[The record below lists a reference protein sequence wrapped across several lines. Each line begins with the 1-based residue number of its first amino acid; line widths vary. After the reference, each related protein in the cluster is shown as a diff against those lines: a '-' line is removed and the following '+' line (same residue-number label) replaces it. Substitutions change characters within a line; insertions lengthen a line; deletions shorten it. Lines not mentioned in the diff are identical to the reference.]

1 LKRYASIAAIIY
13 GILLNAAL
21 LAQSDRVVAPI
32 NSTSLSELPADIP
45 SGAQPN
51 RDTGPID
58 PSTVIRP
65 VSLLFKPSDLQRNAL
80 SQLLLD
86 QRNPSSP
93 AYRRWLTPFEFADQF
108 GLSPHDL
115 AAITRW
121 LQAQG
126 LSITYTANG
135 RNWIA
140 CSGTAANLQK
150 AFHTPI
156 HYFQANGRTHFAN
169 TATISIPAAL
179 ADVVS
184 AVRGLDNFHPVPF
197 RHDPRSVRP
206 ELTISGVHYLAPGD
220 LAAIYDINALY
231 VNGVDGAGQKIVVAG
246 QTDVELSDIASFR
259 STFGLPENPPQPVLY
274 GPDPGFSP
282 DDLIEADL
290 DLEWAG
296 ATAPN
301 ASIIYVY
308 STDVFDSVF
317 YAIDQSPTLAPVI
330 SLSYGGCEQDNR
342 SYLDALRTAA
352 QQANTEG
359 TTWVA
364 SSGDT
369 GAAGCDAQTD
379 SRATLGLAVNVPASI
394 PEVTAVGG
402 AEFNENGG
410 TYWNSS
416 NGSNLASARGYI
428 PEIAWNDTVK
438 LGILNASG
446 GGVSTYY
453 PTPLWQTGAGFPNDG
468 FRDVP
473 DVALGASAYHDPYV
487 FCTNGECA
495 NGELG
500 LVGGTSVG
508 AAIFAGVLGLLNQYL
523 TSAGY
528 ISQPGLGNVNPALYH
543 LAATTPLAF
552 HDITAGTNVVPCAT
566 GTLDCSAGSFGYSAG
581 LGYDHVTG
589 LGTIDAYNLVTSWE
603 PPVISGQPPTVGTTP
618 ASSVSSASATLAASV
633 NPNGLESQ
641 FWFEYSTSSSMANQT
656 IVDGSNLGA
665 GTSATPVSV
674 NLTGLAASTT
684 YFYQAW
690 ASNSDGAGHGA
701 ILNFTTASLASGN
714 LLQVNA
720 SPVAGGV
727 LQPPTGQT
735 YQIGTTVPVTAAEN
749 TGWTFS
755 GWTGSVAN
763 PASSATTVV
772 MNTPQSVTANFI
784 PGPFTDVPPGNPF
797 FDAVNLFYA
806 HGITDGC
813 SPTLYCPDETVTRAQ
828 MAVFIVRAVYNGDN
842 FTLNQQTPYFGDVPE
857 GSFGYN
863 WIQKLYELG
872 ITTGCSAGYYCP
884 NDSVTRGEMAA
895 FIIRMRY
902 AGAAFTFSSTP
913 VFTDVPSGT
922 EFFTYIQRMAEDNI
936 TSGCGGGMYCPD
948 DSVTRGEMAVFIMRG
963 AFNWLLPANSP
974 AIVSVTPNQLSCCP
988 PVTVNVTGANTNFVQ
1003 GTTTIVTP
1011 QGITWSNLS
1020 VSSPTVFSVELQGTT
1035 TQPEPVYVQTGS
1047 EQEVL
1052 PNSLLPPN

>member
-1 LKRYASIAAIIY
+1 MKRRASIAAVIC
-13 GILLNAAL
+13 GILLNTAL

-32 NSTSLSELPADIP
+32 SNSSLFELPPDIP
-45 SGAQPN
+45 SGAQPD
-51 RDTGPID
+51 RDTGPVD
-58 PSTVIRP
+58 PSRVIQP
-65 VSLLFKPSDLQRNAL
+65 VTLLFKPSDLQRKAL

-93 AYRRWLTPFEFADQF
+93 AYHRWLTPFEFADQF
-108 GLSPHDL
+108 GLSPHDFV
-115 AAITRW
+115 AIIRW
-121 LQAQG
+121 LEAQG
-126 LSITYTANG
+126 LSITYRANG

-156 HYFQANGRTHFAN
+156 HYFQENGRTYFAN
-169 TATISIPAAL
+169 TATVSIPAAL

-184 AVRGLDNFHPVPF
+184 AVRGLDDFHPAPF
-197 RHDPRSVRP
+197 HHDPRSVRP
-206 ELTISGVHYLAPGD
+206 ELTFNGAHYLAPGD
-220 LAAIYDINALY
+220 IAAIYDINPLY
-231 VNGVDGAGQKIVVAG
+231 VTGVDGAGQKIVVAG
-246 QTDVELSDIASFR
+246 QTDVELSDIAGFR
-259 STFGLPENPPQPVLY
+259 SMFGLPANPPQPVLY
-274 GPDPGFSP
+274 GSDPGFSP
-282 DDLIEADL
+282 DDVIEADL

-296 ATAPN
+296 AVAPG

-308 STDVFDSVF
+308 SSDVFDSVF

-330 SLSYGGCEQDNR
+330 SLSYGGCEQENR
-342 SYLDALRTAA
+342 SYLDALGIAA

-359 TTWVA
+359 ITWVA
-364 SSGDT
+364 SSGDS
-369 GAAGCDAQTD
+369 GAAACNAQTA
-379 SRATLGLAVNVPASI
+379 SAATLGLAVNVPASI

-416 NGSNLASARGYI
+416 NGTNLASARGYI
-428 PEIAWNDTVK
+428 PEIAWNDTIQ
-438 LGILNASG
+438 LGVLNASG

-453 PTPLWQTGAGFPNDG
+453 PTPLWQTGTGFPNDG

-473 DVALGASAYHDPYV
+473 DVALSGSAYHDPYV

-495 NGELG
+495 NGFLG
-500 LVGGTSVG
+500 IVGGTSVG
-508 AAIFAGVLGLLNQYL
+508 AAVFSGVLALLNQYL

-528 ISQPGLGNVNPALYH
+528 ISQPGLGNVNPVLYQ
-543 LAATTPLAF
+543 LAATAPLAF
-552 HDITAGTNVVPCAT
+552 HDITTGTNVVPCAAR
-566 GTLDCSAGSFGYSAG
+566 TLGCSAGSYGYFAG
-581 LGYDHVTG
+581 PGYDQVTG
-589 LGTIDAYNLVTSWE
+589 LGTVDVYNLVTSWE
-603 PPVISGQPPTVGTTP
+603 APGTSEQPPTVVTTP
-618 ASSVSSASATLAASV
+618 ASSVTSASATIAATV

-641 FWFEYSTSSSMANQT
+641 TWFEYSTSSSMDNQT
-656 IVDGSNLGA
+656 TVDGTNLGA
-665 GTSATPVSV
+665 ATSATPVSF

-690 ASNSDGAGHGA
+690 ASNSAGSSYGM
-701 ILNFTTASLASGN
+701 ILSFTTDPPGSGN

-727 LQPPTGQT
+727 VQPLTGQT
-735 YQIGTTVPVTAAEN
+735 YQQGTTVPLTAAEN

-763 PASSATTVV
+763 PVSPATTVV
-772 MNTPQSVTANFI
+772 MSTPQSVTANFI

-797 FDAVNLFYA
+797 FDAVNLFYS

-813 SPTLYCPDETVTRAQ
+813 SPTLYCPDDAVTRAQ

-842 FTLNQQTPYFGDVPE
+842 FTLNQQTPYFADVPE

-884 NDSVTRGEMAA
+884 NDPVSRGEMAA

-902 AGAAFTFSSTP
+902 AGAAFTFSPTP
-913 VFTDVPSGT
+913 VFTDVPSSAG
-922 EFFTYIQRMAEDNI
+922 FFNYIQRMAEDNI

-963 AFNWLLPANSP
+963 AFNWLLPVNSP
-974 AIVSVTPNQLSCCP
+974 AIVSVTPNQLSCCS
-988 PVTVNVTGANTNFVQ
+988 PVTVAVTAANTNFVQ
-1003 GTTTIVTP
+1003 GVTTIVTP

-1020 VSSPTVFSVELQGTT
+1020 VSSPTAFSVELQGTI

-1052 PNSLLPPN
+1052 PNSLLPPS